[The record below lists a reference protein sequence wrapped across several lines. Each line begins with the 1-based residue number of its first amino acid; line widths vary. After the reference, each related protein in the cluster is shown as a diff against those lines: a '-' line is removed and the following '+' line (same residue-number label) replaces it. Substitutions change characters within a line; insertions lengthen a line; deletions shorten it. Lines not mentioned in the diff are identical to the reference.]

1 MCGDILGCHI
11 WREVMPL
18 ASREQR
24 LGILLNILQ
33 YTAQPPVTK
42 NYLSQ
47 NVESAK
53 VEQLCFKVTEAELR
67 IER

>member
-1 MCGDILGCHI
+1 
-11 WREVMPL
+11 MPL

-47 NVESAK
+47 NVDSAK
-53 VEQLCFKVTEAELR
+53 VEQLCFKATEAELR